1 MTRTGGTYGHL
12 NARPPG
18 RIAVNDINLNVAA
31 SGEGPALLLLHGF
44 TGSSATWEPF
54 LNSWTGFTAI
64 AVDLPGHG
72 ASDSPADPARYRMER
87 CVKDIVA
94 LMDRLGVERAAVL
107 GYSMGGRVAVH
118 LALAAPDRLRA
129 LVLESASPGIEDP
142 AERAARR
149 ESDEALA
156 AAIDKDGVEAFVR
169 RWEALPLFASQARLP
184 AAVREELQ
192 RQRLANNAV
201 GLANSLRGMGAGEQ
215 EPLWHRLGEINV
227 PALVVAGELD
237 EKYSALTH
245 RTAAAMPDARAEVVG
260 DAGHAT
266 HLEQS
271 KVFATLVR
279 RFLNECLSR
288 ERPEEVLR

>member
-1 MTRTGGTYGHL
+1 MTRLDGG
-12 NARPPG
+12 RSG
-18 RIAVNDINLNVAA
+18 RIAVNGIDLNVAV

-54 LNSWTGFTAI
+54 LTSWRGFTAI

-72 ASDSPADPARYRMER
+72 ASDSPADPARYSMEH

-94 LMDRLGVERAAVL
+94 LMDRLGVERAAAL
-107 GYSMGGRVAVH
+107 GYSMGGRVALH
-118 LALAAPDRLRA
+118 LALAAPERLRA

-156 AAIDKDGVEAFVR
+156 ADIDKDGVEAFVSH
-169 RWEALPLFASQARLP
+169 WEALSLFASQARLP
-184 AAVREELQ
+184 AALRNDLR
-192 RQRLANNAV
+192 RQRLSSNPV

-215 EPLWHRLGEINV
+215 ESLWRRLGEISV

-245 RTAAAMPDARAEVVG
+245 RMAAAMPDARAEVVAQ
-260 DAGHAT
+260 AGHAI
-266 HLEQS
+266 HLEQPNAY
-271 KVFATLVR
+271 ATLVR
-279 RFLNECLSR
+279 RFLEECLSR
-288 ERPEEVLR
+288 ERPEEVLQ

>member
-1 MTRTGGTYGHL
+1 MTRPDGRL
-12 NARPPG
+12 SG
-18 RIAVNDINLNVAA
+18 RIAVNGINLNVAV

-44 TGSSATWEPF
+44 TGSSATWKPF
-54 LNSWTGFTAI
+54 LSSWPGLTVI

-72 ASDSPADPARYRMER
+72 ASDSPADPARYSMER

-94 LMDRLGVERAAVL
+94 LMDRLGVERAAAL
-107 GYSMGGRVAVH
+107 GYSMGGRVALH
-118 LALAAPDRLRA
+118 LALAAPERLRA
-129 LVLESASPGIEDP
+129 LVLESASPGIEAP

-156 AAIDKDGVEAFVR
+156 ASIDKDGVEAFVSH
-169 RWEALPLFASQARLP
+169 WEALPLFASQARLP
-184 AAVREELQ
+184 AAAREELR
-192 RQRLANNAV
+192 RQRLANNAA
-201 GLANSLRGMGAGEQ
+201 GLAGSLRGQGAGEQ
-215 EPLWHRLGEINV
+215 EPLWRRLHEINV

-245 RTAAAMPDARAEVVG
+245 RMAAAMPNARAEVVAQ
-260 DAGHAT
+260 AGHAI

-271 KVFATLVR
+271 NAFATLVR
-279 RFLNECLSR
+279 RFLEECLSR